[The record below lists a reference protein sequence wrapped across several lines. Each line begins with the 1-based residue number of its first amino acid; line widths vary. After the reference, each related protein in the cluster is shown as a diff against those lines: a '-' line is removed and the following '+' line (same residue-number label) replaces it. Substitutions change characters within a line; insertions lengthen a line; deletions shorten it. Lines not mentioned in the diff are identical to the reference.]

1 EGGDRARGG
10 RPAAASD
17 RGRADRQP
25 RPGNGVGDHGPLRG
39 HRGLGPVRAGG
50 HPPRRARDPPES
62 ARGDARG
69 RQVGARPAGW
79 ADGEDGVAGVVVTGR
94 FPRRRLIQTV
104 AANLVRLVF
113 GSAARN
119 WGRNIGS
126 TAPALG
132 SMTLLLLMSGL
143 VGLTGFALHN
153 LEVVQARE
161 ASLLHVYLRDDA
173 ADPDVV
179 ALWNRLSSDP
189 RIARV
194 TYVSKADAL
203 ARAHTIPGL
212 PELANASESNPFPA
226 SLDVQVKSLNDMG
239 AIDAVVRNESV
250 VDPLNPTSYDRGAYE
265 RIQAVL
271 SGIAAGSQSFT
282 QFAPGVTTTVA
293 AIAAAIVIGTGLGLG
308 SGSSLLSVRRH
319 MES

>member
-1 EGGDRARGG
+1 M
-10 RPAAASD
+10 
-17 RGRADRQP
+17 
-25 RPGNGVGDHGPLRG
+25 
-39 HRGLGPVRAGG
+39 
-50 HPPRRARDPPES
+50 
-62 ARGDARG
+62 
-69 RQVGARPAGW
+69 
-79 ADGEDGVAGVVVTGR
+79 AGVVLTGR
-94 FPRRRLIQTV
+94 FPRRRLIQTI
-104 AANLVRLVF
+104 AGNLLRLVF

-119 WGRNIGS
+119 WGRNLGS

-153 LEVVQARE
+153 LEQVQSGE

-173 ADPDVV
+173 PDPDVV

-189 RIARV
+189 RIATV

-203 ARAHTIPGL
+203 ARARTIPGL

-226 SLDVQVKSLNDMG
+226 SLDVQVRSIGEVG
-239 AIDAVVRNESV
+239 AIDALIRNESV
-250 VDPLNPTSYDRGAYE
+250 VDPLHPTSYDPGAYQ

-271 SGIAAGSQSFT
+271 FGIAVAGFAFVGLLGFVAVTVTMNSIKAAIHARRDEITIMQLVGAPRWMVRGPFVIEGAITGTLAGVVAGLVTFGLAMSGIAAGSESFT
-282 QFAPGVTTTVA
+282 QFAPGVTVAVA
-293 AIAAAIVIGTGLGLG
+293 ALAAAIVVGTGFGLG
-308 SGSSLLSVRRH
+308 SGSSLLSLRRH

>member
-1 EGGDRARGG
+1 M
-10 RPAAASD
+10 
-17 RGRADRQP
+17 
-25 RPGNGVGDHGPLRG
+25 
-39 HRGLGPVRAGG
+39 
-50 HPPRRARDPPES
+50 
-62 ARGDARG
+62 
-69 RQVGARPAGW
+69 
-79 ADGEDGVAGVVVTGR
+79 AGVVVTAR

-226 SLDVQVKSLNDMG
+226 SLDVQVKSINDVG
-239 AIDAVVRNESV
+239 AIDAVARNERV
-250 VDPLNPTSYDRGAYE
+250 VDPLNPTSYDRGAYQ
-265 RIQAVL
+265 RIQAGDTRL
-271 SGIAAGSQSFT
+271 KRQLLAEEKAMK
-282 QFAPGVTTTVA
+282 APIKMLFPTVA
-293 AIAAAIVIGTGLGLG
+293 FIFPAMFIVILGPAFLN
-308 SGSSLLSVRRH
+308 LSKIFKF
-319 MES
+319 

>member
-1 EGGDRARGG
+1 M
-10 RPAAASD
+10 
-17 RGRADRQP
+17 
-25 RPGNGVGDHGPLRG
+25 
-39 HRGLGPVRAGG
+39 
-50 HPPRRARDPPES
+50 
-62 ARGDARG
+62 
-69 RQVGARPAGW
+69 
-79 ADGEDGVAGVVVTGR
+79 AGVVVTAR

-161 ASLLHVYLRDDA
+161 ASLLHVYLRDAA

-226 SLDVQVKSLNDMG
+226 SLDVQVKSINDMG
-239 AIDAVVRNESV
+239 AIDAVARNERV
-250 VDPLNPTSYDRGAYE
+250 VDPLNPTSYDRGAYQ
-265 RIQAVL
+265 RIEAVL
-271 SGIAAGSQSFT
+271 FGIAVAGFAFVGLLGFVAVTVTMNSIKAAILSRRDEITIMQLVGAPRWMVRGPFVVEGAITGTLAGLVAGGVTFGLAMSGIAAGSQSFT

>member
-1 EGGDRARGG
+1 MVDDAIVMLENIVRHMEMGEPRMRA
-10 RPAAASD
+10 ALLASK
-17 RGRADRQP
+17 
-25 RPGNGVGDHGPLRG
+25 
-39 HRGLGPVRAGG
+39 
-50 HPPRRARDPPES
+50 E
-62 ARGDARG
+62 
-69 RQVGARPAGW
+69 
-79 ADGEDGVAGVVVTGR
+79 
-94 FPRRRLIQTV
+94 
-104 AANLVRLVF
+104 
-113 GSAARN
+113 
-119 WGRNIGS
+119 IGI
-126 TAPALG
+126 TIV
-132 SMTLLLLMSGL
+132 SMTISLVAVFIPVLFMSGL

-226 SLDVQVKSLNDMG
+226 SLDVQVKSINDVG
-239 AIDAVVRNESV
+239 AIDAVARNERV
-250 VDPLNPTSYDRGAYE
+250 VDPLNPTSYDRGAYQ

-271 SGIAAGSQSFT
+271 FGIAVAGFAFVGLLGFVAVTVTMNSIKAAILARRDEITIMQLVGAPRWMVRGPFVVEGAITGTLAGMVAGAVTFGLAMSGIAAGSQSFN

-293 AIAAAIVIGTGLGLG
+293 AVAAAIVIGAGLGLG
-308 SGSSLLSVRRH
+308 SGSSLLSMRRH